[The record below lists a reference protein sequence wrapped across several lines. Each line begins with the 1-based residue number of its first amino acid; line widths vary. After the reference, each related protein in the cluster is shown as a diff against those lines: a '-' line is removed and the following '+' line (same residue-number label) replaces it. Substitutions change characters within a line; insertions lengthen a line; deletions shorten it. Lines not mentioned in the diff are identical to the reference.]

1 MQESKSVLHK
11 TYRPA
16 QHRLYTNINK
26 YLVFYTYFTCNLNV
40 IKR

>member
-11 TYRPA
+11 THGPA
-16 QHRLYTNINK
+16 QHRLYTNINM
-26 YLVFYTYFTCNLNV
+26 YAVFYTYFTCNLND